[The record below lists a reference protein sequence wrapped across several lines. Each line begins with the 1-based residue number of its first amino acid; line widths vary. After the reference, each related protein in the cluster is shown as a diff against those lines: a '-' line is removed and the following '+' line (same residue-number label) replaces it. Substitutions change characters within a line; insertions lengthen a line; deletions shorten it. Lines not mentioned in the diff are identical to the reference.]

1 MEGQFTADYLD
12 NLYFYNNSGAG
23 FNTRKN
29 DRYQCYPNPV
39 INKLTITS
47 PVEIGELNI
56 LNVLGQSIKSVVV
69 NGLSQTIEL
78 NDVLPEITS

>member
-1 MEGQFTADYLD
+1 MISI
-12 NLYFYNNSGAG
+12 N
-23 FNTRKN
+23 
-29 DRYQCYPNPV
+29 CYPNPV

-47 PVEIGELNI
+47 PVEMSELNI

-78 NDVLPEITS
+78 NDVAAGNYLVVVKMKNGGVSTQKFSKL